1 MIFNSA
7 NPIIIILSRHHN
19 INCLN
24 NKHNVSWDLDVYC
37 DVSIYGTHVS
47 VLSMAMRLSERKYSD

>member
-7 NPIIIILSRHHN
+7 NPVIIILSRHHN

-24 NKHNVSWDLDVYC
+24 KHDISWDLDVYC